1 MAPDPLLIT
10 PVPLLGELL
19 QKACPAAQVFSIPLD
34 PTPEQQRIAQE
45 GAQRA
50 AQVLVGSLETWR
62 HPAQRLLLGSL
73 PPEKVIGLA
82 LGSPYDAFA
91 LPQIPVY
98 LACYGTTPVSLQAL
112 LQVLLGQIPAQGR
125 LPVGSHPEGS
135 RSR

>member
-1 MAPDPLLIT
+1 M
-10 PVPLLGELL
+10 
-19 QKACPAAQVFSIPLD
+19 
-34 PTPEQQRIAQE
+34 
-45 GAQRA
+45 
-50 AQVLVGSLETWR
+50 LVGSLETWR
-62 HPAQRLLLGSL
+62 YPAQRLLLGSL